1 MNQDELTQIIT
12 KSIEDLGFARIK
24 RVALVDV
31 FTSSTKDILN
41 TQNELGNYAQSH
53 GLEFKEEDADFVVF
67 YKAGT
72 EPPQIPS

>member
-1 MNQDELTQIIT
+1 MTQDELTQIII

-31 FTSSTKDILN
+31 FVSGTGDIMN
-41 TQNELGNYAQSH
+41 IQNQLGNYAQTN
-53 GLEFKEEDADFVVF
+53 GLEFKEDDADFVVF
-67 YKAGT
+67 YKQGT

>member
-1 MNQDELTQIIT
+1 MTENELTQTIT

-24 RVALVDV
+24 RAALIGV
-31 FTSSTKDILN
+31 FNSGAENNLTPEN
-41 TQNELGNYAQSH
+41 QWGNYARSNN
-53 GLEFKEEDADFVVF
+53 LEYKNEDGDFVVF